1 MGRVLWLAI
10 HNYYPFLV
18 MTNWF
23 APVFARP
30 VKGTANPPMKT
41 APAVHRVGL
50 RGHAGCARIP
60 VFPESSPSTQEAFAL
75 YSPLGMLELRSEA
88 LSTMGY
94 LQ

>member
-1 MGRVLWLAI
+1 MGRVLRLAI

-23 APVFARP
+23 APVFRRP

-41 APAVHRVGL
+41 ALAVHRVGL
-50 RGHAGCARIP
+50 RGHAGVCSHP
-60 VFPESSPSTQEAFAL
+60 CFPRENPFYTGSLSL
-75 YSPLGMLELRSEA
+75 YSPLGMLELRSET